1 MSVGVSSHEGQGTV
15 SFGSLVKRAAEA
27 LGSARTAGGDRAVGS
42 DPPKR
47 RDRISI
53 G

>member
-1 MSVGVSSHEGQGTV
+1 V
-15 SFGSLVKRAAEA
+15 SFGGLVKRAGEA
-27 LGSARTAGGDRAVGS
+27 LARAVEKGGDRAEPA
-42 DPPKR
+42 DPPKK